1 MWGENRFSDFNVEVG
16 RCYEVGELKVS
27 FVYSDYFLLLEVL
40 TTITQLNSPS
50 SATHKNI
57 SMRHIQKMVLH
68 ISNSKNITN
77 DLDF

>member
-1 MWGENRFSDFNVEVG
+1 MWGENRLSDFNMEVDQ
-16 RCYEVGELKVS
+16 CYEVGELKVS

-50 SATHKNI
+50 FAIHKNI
-57 SMRHIQKMVLH
+57 SKKHIQKMVLH

-77 DLDF
+77 DLGF